1 MNILLISPCSD
12 FDKTTSERTLL
23 SFALGPLRLASF
35 LKARGFDAEFFD
47 SNLRTVTGH
56 GPTLEEKLGE
66 KPWDIIGISV
76 LEETLAADLLN
87 FHLAHRLQ
95 PQARLIAGGIEA
107 QFNYQQI
114 MDKSPCSIVILGEG
128 EIPMLMLAEGKP
140 LNEIP
145 GIVVKN
151 TAKPLD
157 QEQFIEATAAIP
169 WEGIPYE
176 LYWDYYVKMY
186 GERMTAENEQEI
198 HTVRVFSRNRCPIG
212 CKFCSS
218 TFQLTLASG
227 VAVPVIGADEESLLA
242 VVQRIVDSHPR
253 VRTIYFTDDD
263 FCINKRAVIR
273 FCERVIARKFSSQ
286 ISFMCFARAT
296 DLTDEVLEAMH
307 KAHFRRLNIGIES
320 FSQKVLEEMGKR
332 CDVEDNH
339 RALQSA
345 KRHGVKPFFNIIAST
360 PESSI
365 EDVAVTV
372 ENALWYASDPFY
384 NSSIVPSIKPL
395 KGTEFAEMYCD
406 YFSQVVRLG
415 KTKHFLRKD
424 GFILARD
431 PLTREVQMRY
441 HHEADAFVSRE
452 VEKWNVFHRIPRNVV
467 LFKLKFLQQ
476 LIDETRAR
484 HGLSPWPWL
493 EPKGDG
499 LAPFPAKPFR
509 AEPVPQLDRVGRL

>member
-1 MNILLISPCSD
+1 MNILLISPCSG
-12 FDKTTSERTLL
+12 FDKTTSDRTLL

-35 LKARGFDAEFFD
+35 LKARGFSAEFFD
-47 SNLRTVTGH
+47 SNLHSVTGH
-56 GPTLEEKLGE
+56 GPTLEEKIRE
-66 KPWDIIGISV
+66 KSWDIIGVSV

-87 FHLAHRLQ
+87 LHLAHRIQ

-107 QFNYQQI
+107 QFNYQEI
-114 MDKSPCSIVILGEG
+114 LDKSPCSIVILGEG
-128 EIPMLMLAEGKP
+128 EIPMLMLAQGKP
-140 LNEIP
+140 LDQIP
-145 GIVVKN
+145 GIVVKSN
-151 TAKPLD
+151 AKPLN

-169 WEGIPYE
+169 WENIPYE

-227 VAVPVIGADEESLLA
+227 GAVPVIGADEESLLA
-242 VVQRIVDSHPR
+242 VVERIIDSHPR

-263 FCINKRAVIR
+263 FCINKRAVVR
-273 FCERVIARKFSSQ
+273 FCEKVIARKLSDR
-286 ISFMCFARAT
+286 ISFMCFGRAT

-307 KAHFRRLNIGIES
+307 KARFRRINIGIES

-332 CDVEDNH
+332 CDVDDNH
-339 RALQSA
+339 RALQAA

-360 PESSI
+360 PESTI

-384 NSSIVPSIKPL
+384 NSSVVPSIKPL
-395 KGTEFAEMYCD
+395 KGTAFAEMHCD

-415 KTKHFLRKD
+415 NTKHYLRKD
-424 GFILARD
+424 GFILASD

-452 VEKWNVFHRIPRNVV
+452 VEKRNVFHRVPRNVV
-467 LFKLKFLQQ
+467 LFKLRFLQQ

-499 LAPFPAKPFR
+499 LAPLPMDIPF
-509 AEPVPQLDRVGRL
+509 AEGNPPRDRVGLL